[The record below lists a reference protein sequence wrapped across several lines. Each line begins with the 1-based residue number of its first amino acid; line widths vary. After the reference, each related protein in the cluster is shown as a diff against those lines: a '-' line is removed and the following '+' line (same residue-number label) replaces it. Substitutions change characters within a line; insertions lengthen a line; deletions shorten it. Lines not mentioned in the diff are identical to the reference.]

1 MSVFITEKSKPYY
14 WYSFQIQRRRFFGS
28 TRCKSRKE
36 AERFEALEREKAKA
50 EIKAAQRSRTS
61 LAMDDVCAR
70 LWNDSAQHDAAPDAT
85 SPLQGQHDDFVF
97 TYRAVYTNKKTGR
110 VRGQRYPLSRN
121 GTKNAWQRIRAKA
134 GLSDFRFHDFRHTF
148 GSAVLRETGN
158 LKLAQQALNHRDIHS
173 TLRYVHVLDE
183 DVADAIERVA
193 QRKVLGKVQGRIRNV
208 S

>member
-1 MSVFITEKSKPYY
+1 MHQPAVVRSELRHPANRQDRKGGRRITFPITDS
-14 WYSFQIQRRRFFGS
+14 I
-28 TRCKSRKE
+28 
-36 AERFEALEREKAKA
+36 RE
-50 EIKAAQRSRTS
+50 IIF
-61 LAMDDVCAR
+61 
-70 LWNDSAQHDAAPDAT
+70 
-85 SPLQGQHDDFVF
+85 PLQGQHDDFVF